1 MLFLV
6 GNKCDLENL
15 REVTQESVL
24 EFKEMNG
31 ILYFCETS
39 AKSGKNVERLFT
51 DCAKFIYS
59 KFRERMDNVGN
70 DGDLSSD
77 NENSFDSS
85 FDGDQSR
92 GGSFKESR
100 GHKAGRRKS
109 RRKLRA
115 KTPKKKSRLR

>member
-15 REVTQESVL
+15 REVSTESVL
-24 EFKEMNG
+24 EFKELNS
-31 ILYFCETS
+31 ILYFCESS

-59 KFRERMDNVGN
+59 KFRERMDNMGN

-77 NENSFDSS
+77 NDSS
-85 FDGDQSR
+85 FDNSVDGTENKRGD
-92 GGSFKESR
+92 SFKESR

-109 RRKLRA
+109 RRKLRTKGA
-115 KTPKKKSRLR
+115 KK

>member
-6 GNKCDLENL
+6 GNKCDLDNL
-15 REVTQESVL
+15 REVTHESVL
-24 EFKEMNG
+24 EFKEMNS

-77 NENSFDSS
+77 NDSS
-85 FDGDQSR
+85 FDNSFDGTEKQ
-92 GGSFKESR
+92 GSFKESR

-109 RRKLRA
+109 RRKLRT
-115 KTPKKKSRLR
+115 KGGKK